1 MQDDVCVWHLATTGQ
16 TLSYRTRYCLT
27 QSIRRDLALLNL
39 SDRTVPYRWL
49 QIVQDRRMYCMAVGR
64 DKPPG
69 LYLALSKLYTYL
81 CKVDQSM
88 ALHCFS
94 LFADV
99 TTNNIPRNNTP
110 PLAQRRPCTPHNFT
124 WLWAPQ
130 EPLRLHAQQQVHKI
144 HHCFF
149 CKSELLG
156 SCRYLFHS
164 VTGLTI
170 TDLQC
175 G

>member
-69 LYLALSKLYTYL
+69 LYLALSKLYT
-81 CKVDQSM
+81 
-88 ALHCFS
+88 
-94 LFADV
+94 
-99 TTNNIPRNNTP
+99 
-110 PLAQRRPCTPHNFT
+110 LAQKSILTPVALNKKSVVQ
-124 WLWAPQ
+124 A
-130 EPLRLHAQQQVHKI
+130 LRMR
-144 HHCFF
+144 
-149 CKSELLG
+149 SM
-156 SCRYLFHS
+156 YY
-164 VTGLTI
+164 
-170 TDLQC
+170 
-175 G
+175 